1 MILQSSFLRLSRRV
15 IMDAMS
21 SDADFEVVVGADGG
35 IAPEELARHGVRP
48 GAHLRIVAQTERPTI
63 RPAYGALRGQLPE
76 VSWEDFEAASR
87 LAVEDVESGPTFP
100 DR

>member
-1 MILQSSFLRLSRRV
+1 
-15 IMDAMS
+15 MS
-21 SDADFEVVVGADGG
+21 ADADFEVVVGADGG

-48 GAHLRIVAQTERPTI
+48 GAHLRIVAQVAPPRI
-63 RPAYGALRGQLPE
+63 RPAYGALRGRLPE

-100 DR
+100 GR

>member
-1 MILQSSFLRLSRRV
+1 MSA
-15 IMDAMS
+15 DAG
-21 SDADFEVVVGADGG
+21 FEVVVGADGG

-48 GAHLRIVAQTERPTI
+48 GEHLRIVTQVERPQI
-63 RPAYGALRGQLPE
+63 HPIYGALRGQVPE

-87 LAVEDVESGPTFP
+87 LAVEDVESGPTSS

>member
-1 MILQSSFLRLSRRV
+1 
-15 IMDAMS
+15 MS
-21 SDADFEVVVGADGG
+21 ADLGFEVVVGADGG

-48 GAHLRIVAQTERPTI
+48 GAHLRIVAEVDRSSI
-63 RPAYGALRGQLPE
+63 RPAYGALGGQLPE

-87 LAVEDVESGPTFP
+87 LAVDDSEAGPTSP